1 MSMQVK
7 LSAALAA
14 VSLVAFGLEPW
25 RDPTVNSINRLPA
38 RAIAVPCESAERA
51 LAIARGEDRT
61 TSKWLVSLDGTWDFQ
76 WKREPAA
83 KWEKSG
89 KIAVPGC
96 WQLQGDYD
104 PALYVCAGYPIAFS
118 EKGDPMGEPKKH
130 YTATR
135 FRNPVGLYS
144 RSFTVPAD
152 WKGRRTTIHFGGV
165 SSAMYVRVNGR
176 DVGYSEDSRLPAE
189 FDLTPYLKD
198 GENRLE
204 VEVYKHCDGTFY
216 EDQDFWRLSGIF
228 RSVWLLSEAKG
239 AVRDM
244 IVETALSDDLRIGR
258 LVVRD
263 ENGGTLFTKTYP
275 NVKLWSC
282 ETPNLYHEAF
292 EVGGGDWRAVQV
304 GFRDVK
310 IKGSV
315 LYLNGRRMIFR
326 GTDRHEM
333 IPEAGYAVT
342 PASMKRDLELF
353 RKLNINAVRT
363 SHYPNDPL
371 WYELCDRAG
380 IYVVCEANLECQG
393 SGYNEHSLSR
403 NPLFRDTHVER
414 GVNMIKTFRNHPSIV
429 IWSMGNECYWGDNFI
444 AEYKA
449 MKRLDA
455 TRPVQYECAGN
466 NAWTDIRC
474 PMYMR
479 PQGCEKYVSQSPT
492 KPFVLC
498 EYTHAMGNSNGGIH
512 KYWDLVWKYP
522 SMQGGFIWDFVDQAL
537 WKNVELKM
545 ENGEVRKGA
554 VLAYGG
560 DFGDQ
565 PNSDNFNCN
574 GIVDATRTLHPGAL
588 EVKHAY
594 RPIRVTAF
602 DWTRGVATVHNAYS
616 FLDLSGV
623 TGKWTAEKGG
633 VAVASGVLD
642 LANFPAEAK
651 RELSVAV
658 PSDADA
664 VLFSFA
670 RGGDIVAWDQF
681 ARPFAPKAAGATLGA
696 APNRFRLNFWRAP
709 IDNDRGWRMSSK
721 CAVWKKATETQQI
734 PAGCTSDLKVSKLKE
749 GGTLVD
755 WTFSFPTNLCPI
767 PRIGLTFTVP
777 ANYTNATWY
786 GRGPWENYA
795 DRSVGALLGIHS
807 ATVGLVTGF
816 ADPKS
821 GTIAYPRGRLNPDN
835 YAEPG
840 EQGYRTDCRWLEL
853 SDGAKKGLRVTAL
866 NRPFGFNAWPYA
878 QTKLEKAKHQ
888 YDLAKDG
895 EITVNIDAVQM
906 GVGGDN
912 SWGARP
918 HGAFMPGAGTYRLS
932 FILND

>member
-1 MSMQVK
+1 MRINWWMACCVVACT
-7 LSAALAA
+7 LGTGTAL
-14 VSLVAFGLEPW
+14 GLEPW
-25 RDPTVNSINRLPA
+25 RDPLVNSINRLPA
-38 RAIAVPCESAERA
+38 RAIAVPCENAERA
-51 LAIARGEDRT
+51 LAIAKGAERT
-61 TSKWLVSLDGTWDFQ
+61 TSKWFSLLDGTWDFQ
-76 WKREPAA
+76 WKREPSAA
-83 KWEKSG
+83 WEKSG
-89 KIAVPGC
+89 KITVPGC

-118 EKGDPMGEPKKH
+118 KTGDPMGEPKKH
-130 YTATR
+130 YTSTR

-144 RSFTVPAD
+144 RTFTVPAA
-152 WKGRRTTIHFGGV
+152 WKGRSTTIHFGGV

-176 DVGYSEDSRLPAE
+176 EVGYSEDSRLPAE
-189 FDLTPYLKD
+189 FDLTPYLKEGD
-198 GENRLE
+198 NRLE
-204 VEVYKHCDGTFY
+204 VEVYKHSDGTFY

-228 RSVWLLSEAKG
+228 RSVWLVSEAKE
-239 AVRDM
+239 ASRDV
-244 IVETALSDDLRIGR
+244 IVETTLSDDRKTGR

-263 ENGGTLFTKTYP
+263 ENGATLFTKTYP

-304 GFRDVK
+304 GFREVK
-310 IKGSV
+310 IKNSV
-315 LYLNGRRMIFR
+315 IHLNGKRMIFR

-333 IPEAGYAVT
+333 MPEAGYAVT

-353 RKLNINAVRT
+353 RKFNINAVRT

-371 WYELCDRAG
+371 WYELCDREG

-393 SGYNEHSLSR
+393 SGYNENSLSR
-403 NPLFRDTHVER
+403 NPLFRNTHVER

-429 IWSMGNECYWGDNFI
+429 VWSMGNECYWGDNFI

-466 NAWTDIRC
+466 NQWTDIRC

-498 EYTHAMGNSNGGIH
+498 EYTHAMGNSNGGIQ

-537 WKNVELKM
+537 WKTDKR
-545 ENGEVRKGA
+545 GKW
-554 VLAYGG
+554 LAYGG

-574 GIVDATRTLHPGAL
+574 GIFDATRTPHPGAF

-594 RPIRVTAF
+594 QPIRVTAF
-602 DWTRGVATVHNAYS
+602 DWTRGLAAVHNTYS
-616 FLDLSGV
+616 FLDLTGV
-623 TGKWTAEKGG
+623 TGKWTADKDGAV
-633 VAVASGVLD
+633 VATGVLD
-642 LANFPAEAK
+642 LSNFAADTK
-651 RELSVAV
+651 RELKAAV
-658 PSDADA
+658 PATADA
-664 VLFSFA
+664 VCFSFS
-670 RGGDIVAWDQF
+670 RGNEIIAWDQF
-681 ARPFAPKAAGATLGA
+681 SRPFTPKAAGETVGA
-696 APNRFRLNFWRAP
+696 AQNRFRLNFWRAP
-709 IDNDRGWRMSSK
+709 IDNDRGWRMQKK
-721 CAVWKKATETQQI
+721 CEVWKKATDTQKL

-767 PRIGLTFTVP
+767 PRVGLTFTVP
-777 ANYTNATWY
+777 ASYTNATWY
-786 GRGPWENYA
+786 GLGPWENYS
-795 DRSVGALLGIHS
+795 DRATGALLGVHS
-807 ATVGLVTGF
+807 ASVGLVTGL
-816 ADPKS
+816 ADAKI
-821 GTIAYPRGRLNPDN
+821 GTIDYPCFRLNPDN

-840 EQGYRTDCRWLEL
+840 EQGYRTGCRWLEL

-866 NRPFGFNAWPYA
+866 NRPFGFNAWPYSQA
-878 QTKLEKAKHQ
+878 KLEKAKHQ
-888 YDLAKDG
+888 FDLTKDG
-895 EITVNIDAVQM
+895 EITVNIDAVQI
-906 GVGGDN
+906 GVGGDD
-912 SWGARP
+912 SWGSMP
-918 HGAFMPGAGTYRLS
+918 HDEFCPKAGTYRLV
-932 FILND
+932 FVLNE